1 MDSRRVLT
9 FRAVAHERSFS
20 RAARRLRISQP
31 SVSQQVALL
40 EQEVGTKLLDRR
52 PGGLQLTP
60 AGEVLLTHADAI
72 AQRFELATT
81 QLAELA
87 DQRREQLRFGSF
99 PTALAG
105 FVPAAIA
112 RLRRHHP
119 ELRLLVDEVTPSQL
133 EERLLRGDFHV
144 AIGYQQAGHERQTF
158 GAAHRVE
165 LLQEQFLV
173 ALPPGHRLSD
183 APKVALRD
191 LAEDDW
197 IVPSTEGFVIETCR
211 AAGFEPHVIAV
222 THGLAARGMVE
233 QGLAVSMAPSLL
245 AESFRGVALRPI
257 DGPTPSRDVFALL
270 PPGGQHPFAEDVLR
284 ALAETAQEQRR
295 PHSGDAAL
303 PALPHSR
310 SPR

>member
-1 MDSRRVLT
+1 M
-9 FRAVAHERSFS
+9 
-20 RAARRLRISQP
+20 
-31 SVSQQVALL
+31 
-40 EQEVGTKLLDRR
+40 
-52 PGGLQLTP
+52 
-60 AGEVLLTHADAI
+60 
-72 AQRFELATT
+72 
-81 QLAELA
+81 
-87 DQRREQLRFGSF
+87 
-99 PTALAG
+99 
-105 FVPAAIA
+105 
-112 RLRRHHP
+112 
-119 ELRLLVDEVTPSQL
+119 
-133 EERLLRGDFHV
+133 
-144 AIGYQQAGHERQTF
+144 
-158 GAAHRVE
+158 
-165 LLQEQFLV
+165 
-173 ALPPGHRLSD
+173 
-183 APKVALRD
+183 ALRD

-197 IVPSTEGFVIETCR
+197 IVPSTEGFVIEACR

>member
-1 MDSRRVLT
+1 M
-9 FRAVAHERSFS
+9 
-20 RAARRLRISQP
+20 
-31 SVSQQVALL
+31 
-40 EQEVGTKLLDRR
+40 
-52 PGGLQLTP
+52 
-60 AGEVLLTHADAI
+60 
-72 AQRFELATT
+72 
-81 QLAELA
+81 
-87 DQRREQLRFGSF
+87 
-99 PTALAG
+99 
-105 FVPAAIA
+105 
-112 RLRRHHP
+112 
-119 ELRLLVDEVTPSQL
+119 DEVTPSQL

-183 APKVALRD
+183 EPKVALLD

-257 DGPTPSRDVFALL
+257 DGPTPTRDVFALL

-284 ALAETAQEQRR
+284 ALAETAEEQRR
-295 PHSGDAAL
+295 PNSGDAAL